1 MIELKYLKNLQSS
14 GEDIR
19 RKYLDVIGFET
30 PENSFK
36 SLNEKLEISQLYN
49 KNGVEVSENTVHVL
63 FSVGNGLDSNI
74 DVKDVEFSNDEVPV
88 VTFVD
93 KEDKL
98 ETEYGYNHLTS
109 ILPIRDFSV
118 NENINQNYRIFRPIE
133 KTNSWSRR
141 FFTKECKTSK
151 VVSVESGD
159 STNYLQVVCSLSKED
174 LNSLNPN
181 DTISELCLYSG
192 TLVKLYEYGRK
203 YPSSYYLT
211 PRPDVDIVDAYP
223 ILKVQFEPITVARA
237 TAYGLNFVLNI
248 NLKA

>member
-14 GEDIR
+14 GEDVR

-49 KNGVEVSENTVHVL
+49 KNGVEISENTVHTL

-74 DVKDVEFSNDEVPV
+74 DVKDVEFSNDDIPV

-93 KEDKL
+93 KKDKL
-98 ETEYGYNHLTS
+98 ETEYGYDHLTS

-118 NENINQNYRIFRPIE
+118 NENINQNYHIFRPIE
-133 KTNSWSRR
+133 KSNSWSRR

-159 STNYLQVVCSLSKED
+159 SINYLQVVCSLSKED

-192 TLVKLYEYGRK
+192 ILVKLYEYGRK
-203 YPSSYYLT
+203 YPSSYYLS

-248 NLKA
+248 NLEA

>member
-14 GEDIR
+14 GEDAR
-19 RKYLDVIGFET
+19 RKYLDIIGFET

-49 KNGVEVSENTVHVL
+49 KNGVEISENTVHML

-74 DVKDVEFSNDEVPV
+74 DVKDVEFSNDDIPV

-93 KEDKL
+93 KKDKL
-98 ETEYGYNHLTS
+98 ETEYGYDHLTS

-133 KTNSWSRR
+133 KSNSWSRR

-151 VVSVESGD
+151 VVNVESGD
-159 STNYLQVVCSLSKED
+159 SINYLQVVCSLSKED

-203 YPSSYYLT
+203 YPSSYYLS
-211 PRPDVDIVDAYP
+211 PRPDADIVDAYP
-223 ILKVQFEPITVARA
+223 ILKVQFESITVARA

>member
-14 GEDIR
+14 GEDVR

-36 SLNEKLEISQLYN
+36 SLNEKLEIAQLYN
-49 KNGVEVSENTVHVL
+49 KNGVEISENTVHML

-74 DVKDVEFSNDEVPV
+74 DVKDVEFSNDDIPV

-93 KEDKL
+93 KENKL

-133 KTNSWSRR
+133 KSNSWSRR

-151 VVSVESGD
+151 W
-159 STNYLQVVCSLSKED
+159 Y
-174 LNSLNPN
+174 
-181 DTISELCLYSG
+181 
-192 TLVKLYEYGRK
+192 
-203 YPSSYYLT
+203 
-211 PRPDVDIVDAYP
+211 
-223 ILKVQFEPITVARA
+223 
-237 TAYGLNFVLNI
+237 
-248 NLKA
+248 

>member
-14 GEDIR
+14 GEDVR
-19 RKYLDVIGFET
+19 RKYLDVIGFKT

-74 DVKDVEFSNDEVPV
+74 DVKGVEFSNDEVPV
-88 VTFVD
+88 ATFVD

-98 ETEYGYNHLTS
+98 ETEYGYDHLTS

-133 KTNSWSRR
+133 KSNSWSRR

-181 DTISELCLYSG
+181 DTISELCLYFG

-203 YPSSYYLT
+203 YPSSYYST